1 MKQAVKQG
9 IEVKPNR
16 VTKSE
21 YAKLRGCAPSAVTR
35 AIKEGRITTI
45 QVDGREVIEVAV
57 ADIQWQS
64 NTRARV
70 DSSSA
75 ATVAAIPSA
84 RADHGRVG
92 GDDFRDMI
100 RANEVGGTTSYE
112 EARRRRETAEANLAE
127 MKQAEMEGK
136 LILADAVR
144 SAWAAKVTGAR
155 DALLQIPSRVAPV
168 LAACTDLVEVTAL
181 LEAELRQALADLSA
195 EAT

>member
-1 MKQAVKQG
+1 M
-9 IEVKPNR
+9 KPNR

-45 QVDGREVIEVAV
+45 NVAGRELIEVAV

-75 ATVAAIPSA
+75 ATVAAAPA
-84 RADHGRVG
+84 GRVG

-100 RANEVGGTTSYE
+100 RANEVGATTSYE

-144 SAWAAKVTGAR
+144 SAWAAKITGAR
-155 DALLQIPSRVAPV
+155 DALLQIPSRIAPV
-168 LAACTDLVEVTAL
+168 LAATTDLVEVTAL
-181 LEAELRQALADLSA
+181 LEAELRQALAELSRDGMPGA
-195 EAT
+195 APGGLH